1 MAAKPGFLTAWPWR
15 MLGSFKYVVLAPWIA
30 HSIYSWVTKPEE
42 KRDLTNFLI
51 LPILL
56 WRWVH
61 NQIWIS
67 LSRFQTARSKHKIVN
82 KGIEFEQVDREE
94 NWDDQILL
102 YGLGFYLF
110 NQYVSGVTHLPMWRT
125 DGMFL
130 TIFLHMGPV
139 EFLYYWLHRALHHH
153 YLYSRYHSHHH
164 SSIATEPITSVIHPF
179 LEILSYFALFVI
191 PQLGMLFTGTLSL
204 WALIF
209 YVTYIDFMNNL
220 GHCNFELVPNW
231 VFKIFPPLKY
241 LMYTPSFHSL
251 HHTQF
256 RTNYSLFMPLYDYLY
271 GTVDKSSDALYEKSL
286 KGKKEILQVVY
297 LTHPTSM
304 DSIYHLRLGLA
315 FLASKPFRK
324 NYWYLLIIKPL
335 TYLFVI
341 LTWVFG
347 STFIMESIKLDKL
360 RIETWALPRFS
371 FHYYLSRHRNSINN
385 MIEKAILEAD
395 SEGVKVMS
403 LGLYNQSEELNGN
416 GKLYL
421 QKYPKLKLRLVD
433 GTALAS
439 AVVLNCYI
447 PQGTET
453 VIMRG
458 QVSKASY
465 VIALRLCQK
474 GIKVA
479 TVCKSEYQQ
488 LKGQLPTNL
497 CSNLVLSDNYDAKV
511 WLVGDGITNEEQERA
526 PKGACFISTSQ
537 FPVKNLRKDCFYHT
551 TPAMRV
557 PKNLE
562 NMHACE
568 NWLPRRVMSAW
579 RVAGIIHALE
589 GWNSHECGLEM
600 LDPDR
605 VWNAALQHGFLPHTY
620 PQFNSPTKLG

>member
-1 MAAKPGFLTAWPWR
+1 MATKPGVLTAWPWE
-15 MLGSFKYVVLAPWIA
+15 MLGSFKYVVLAPWVA

-42 KRDLTNFLI
+42 ERDLTNFLI

-56 WRWVH
+56 WRWIH

-67 LSRFQTARSKHKIVN
+67 LSRFQTARSRHKIVN

-102 YGLGFYLF
+102 YGLAFYLF
-110 NQYVSGVTHLPMWRT
+110 NQYVSGVTHLPIWRT

-130 TIFLHMGPV
+130 TMLLHMGPV

-286 KGKKEILQVVY
+286 KGKKEIPQVVY

-315 FLASKPFRK
+315 SLASKPYSTK
-324 NYWYLLIIKPL
+324 WYLLMIQPL
-335 TYLFVI
+335 TYLPMMIFTFI
-341 LTWVFG
+341 FG
-347 STFIMESIKLDKL
+347 STFTMESVKLDKL
-360 RIETWALPRFS
+360 MIDTWAIPRFS
-371 FHYYLSRHRNSINN
+371 FQYFLLWHRDSINN
-385 MIEKAILEAD
+385 MVEKAILEAEH
-395 SEGVKVMS
+395 EGVKVMS
-403 LGLYNQSEELNGN
+403 LGLYNQSEELNQN
-416 GKLYL
+416 GDLYL
-421 QKYPKLKLRLVD
+421 QKHPKLKVRLVD
-433 GTALAS
+433 GTALAC
-439 AVVLNCYI
+439 AVVLNGI
-447 PQGTET
+447 PQGTKR

-458 QVSKASY
+458 KISKTSCGI
-465 VIALRLCQK
+465 VFGLCQK
-474 GIKVA
+474 GIKVQ
-479 TVCKSEYQQ
+479 TVCKFEHQ
-488 LKGQLPTNL
+488 LLKTQLPTKL
-497 CSNLVLSDNYDAKV
+497 WSNLVRSDNYDAKV
-511 WLVGDGITNEEQERA
+511 WLVGDGITDKEQEKA
-526 PKGACFISTSQ
+526 VKGACFIPFSQ
-537 FPVKNLRKDCFYHT
+537 FPVKNLRKDCFYYT

-557 PKNLE
+557 PNNLE

-568 NWLPRRVMSAW
+568 NWLPRRAMSAW
-579 RVAGIIHALE
+579 RVAGIVHGLE
-589 GWNSHECGLEM
+589 GWDAHECGQEI

-605 VWNAALQHGFLPHTY
+605 LWNAALQHEFLPLTH
-620 PQFNSPTKLG
+620 PQLKGLSKVG